1 LNKSYYRSTPGN
13 LAAALAALAAPA
25 ELWALEVR
33 AEQAAQAVRVQKGQ
47 GAVALKSLH

>member
-13 LAAALAALAAPA
+13 LGAAQAAPA

-33 AEQAAQAVRVQKGQ
+33 AERAAQAVRVQKGQ
-47 GAVALKSLH
+47 GVVALKSLH